1 MKYLVILFNV
11 FQLIDTIMVIMIFHD
26 LDNNSSNKLFH
37 Y

>member
-26 LDNNSSNKLFH
+26 LDNN
-37 Y
+37 